1 MEFGLSEEQSLLQD
15 SVRRLLDSKTDLE
28 QIREYGKDG
37 SGFNQDIWNDLA
49 ELGAIGVIIPGEYGG
64 SDLSF
69 LDAEVILEAIGRTV
83 APVPFL
89 GTAILAP
96 IAILNSGNESQ
107 KDTLLGSIATGDL
120 KVGAAISEVTGAR
133 EGAGVTLAGGKLN
146 GKSMFVIDALVAD
159 AFVVAVGND
168 TLAWVKRDAAGLEVN
183 KLTTVD
189 KTRGVAEVLYDNV
202 ECELIGVEGSAG
214 DTIDKMVTAGR
225 IALAA
230 DTFGAAEVM
239 IYKARDY
246 ALQRKQFDRL
256 IGSFQAVKHMCAE
269 MISDLEPCRSL
280 VWYAAH
286 AFDDAPEEAD
296 VMACHAKAHTSEVG
310 KWIAR
315 TATEV
320 HGGMGFTELMGVH
333 YWLKRIGLNRQ
344 LLGGPEATRHAA
356 AVMQG
361 FVAA

>member
-1 MEFGLSEEQSLLQD
+1 
-15 SVRRLLDSKTDLE
+15 
-28 QIREYGKDG
+28 
-37 SGFNQDIWNDLA
+37 
-49 ELGAIGVIIPGEYGG
+49 
-64 SDLSF
+64 
-69 LDAEVILEAIGRTV
+69 
-83 APVPFL
+83 
-89 GTAILAP
+89 
-96 IAILNSGNESQ
+96 
-107 KDTLLGSIATGDL
+107 
-120 KVGAAISEVTGAR
+120 
-133 EGAGVTLAGGKLN
+133 
-146 GKSMFVIDALVAD
+146 MF
-159 AFVVAVGND
+159 
-168 TLAWVKRDAAGLEVN
+168 
-183 KLTTVD
+183 
-189 KTRGVAEVLYDNV
+189 DNV
-202 ECELIGVEGSAG
+202 ECELIGAEGSAA
-214 DTIDKMVTAGR
+214 DTIQKMVTAGR

-246 ALQRKQFDRL
+246 SLQRKQFDRM

-269 MISDLEPCRSL
+269 MITDLEPCRSL
-280 VWYAAH
+280 IWYAAH
-286 AFDDAPEEAD
+286 AFDDSPEEVD
-296 VMACHAKAHTSEVG
+296 VLACHAKAHTSEVG